1 MIKWS
6 WGKTEILLTSIKA
19 EIFLKELST
28 TPHTLQFSLE
38 KKKKKKRQRNNC
50 LSCCQEYKFCLLS
63 VVKLLSRWFSQGL
76 LPGQLGFQWFFR
88 NVIAFFFLCRLCRV
102 SSVLC
107 FRKIHKVT
115 NSFRSSWISSL
126 LLV

>member
-38 KKKKKKRQRNNC
+38 KKKKRKDKETIFFPVAKSISSVYYQW
-50 LSCCQEYKFCLLS
+50 LSC
-63 VVKLLSRWFSQGL
+63 SQG
-76 LPGQLGFQWFFR
+76 GF
-88 NVIAFFFLCRLCRV
+88 
-102 SSVLC
+102 
-107 FRKIHKVT
+107 HKGYYQA
-115 NSFRSSWISSL
+115 SL
-126 LLV
+126 VFSDFSGMW